1 MSCKKNN
8 VDYNVNMNE
17 TAKLLA
23 YCVIIL
29 MITIGVF
36 SLSYFDDETYNEEWY
51 KKNSMII
58 TAAVIITCF
67 ISLGGYFIRLAF
79 GKKGGF
85 LNPKMI
91 LFVAFLGYLFD
102 WISLTNDITR
112 FTEEDEYTWYGD
124 KKAFITRQSG
134 RVNSTITGIAAMLAD
149 VWVLYDSSTVLFGS
163 NCKECYR
170 SENYFS
176 ILVSLMVL
184 LFVWSVYLVNKYSS
198 VRVWDSSENK
208 YVIREK
214 EQRMVRVLLVVEML
228 ILMAGIY
235 IVSKDLQWN
244 VIHVLLILMGAIT
257 IYVLNSTESKLDLME
272 QSQTPTP
279 KPVSLVDESK
289 NPSSI
294 IPVLFYGNNMTRGM
308 FNGIV
313 IFLNILLGWQLFF
326 SRYNSDLEDGV
337 LSQMRMYN
345 LVKVGLGDLLLPSL
359 LNFINTSGQLGI
371 SSEDLNIPLEFD
383 ENGSDKNLGIMSMV
397 VMVVLILIM
406 VNIAS
411 MKNKKMA

>member
-124 KKAFITRQSG
+124 KRAFITS
-134 RVNSTITGIAAMLAD
+134 
-149 VWVLYDSSTVLFGS
+149 F
-163 NCKECYR
+163 
-170 SENYFS
+170 
-176 ILVSLMVL
+176 
-184 LFVWSVYLVNKYSS
+184 
-198 VRVWDSSENK
+198 
-208 YVIREK
+208 
-214 EQRMVRVLLVVEML
+214 
-228 ILMAGIY
+228 
-235 IVSKDLQWN
+235 
-244 VIHVLLILMGAIT
+244 
-257 IYVLNSTESKLDLME
+257 
-272 QSQTPTP
+272 
-279 KPVSLVDESK
+279 KP
-289 NPSSI
+289 
-294 IPVLFYGNNMTRGM
+294 
-308 FNGIV
+308 
-313 IFLNILLGWQLFF
+313 IFLKIIKDFSDRNDAWIFF
-326 SRYNSDLEDGV
+326 TWVRISPRF
-337 LSQMRMYN
+337 R
-345 LVKVGLGDLLLPSL
+345 LVPIKYPSHKWR
-359 LNFINTSGQLGI
+359 
-371 SSEDLNIPLEFD
+371 D
-383 ENGSDKNLGIMSMV
+383 
-397 VMVVLILIM
+397 
-406 VNIAS
+406 
-411 MKNKKMA
+411 